1 MEYVGVWRWGRG
13 EWKSRKWGEGDR
25 AIRYGN
31 GRFQLSASPLPFSSF
46 SHRRAAFPKMNLGK
60 QQKWTH
66 YSIVPVF
73 NVFISSVK
81 KEVQIYPENW
91 LPLLLKHLPKL
102 AAFPHRYQK
111 KIKVYTTGTT
121 RWAIISQRKMAFQIS
136 HSRGC
141 FFFFFHQIISSIPWQ
156 APLNFMIELFLP
168 CFFILHVM
176 GTYSRNR
183 KNFK

>member
-1 MEYVGVWRWGRG
+1 MVEVLSGVCRCVEVEAGWVK
-13 EWKSRKWGEGDR
+13 ESRKWGEGDR

-102 AAFPHRYQK
+102 AAFLHWYQK
-111 KIKVYTTGTT
+111 KIKVYTTGTA

-141 FFFFFHQIISSIPWQ
+141 FFFFFSIRSFHPSLGRLLLTSWLSFSFP
-156 APLNFMIELFLP
+156 ASLFSL
-168 CFFILHVM
+168 
-176 GTYSRNR
+176 
-183 KNFK
+183 